1 LRNIEAR
8 IEDFSR
14 LLPAGC
20 AHYQAG
26 AVPMGWQESGVVVK
40 TTTITIE
47 TESLLV
53 VRRGKT
59 VVTWCPVCCAEAE
72 AMTLEGSSLGEDI
85 PSTLLR
91 DWLAAGKL
99 HLWSLDG
106 GLDRICLTSLLR
118 CLESEDARRLPTPKP
133 TPPKTGEGK

>member
-1 LRNIEAR
+1 MVL
-8 IEDFSR
+8 
-14 LLPAGC
+14 
-20 AHYQAG
+20 
-26 AVPMGWQESGVVVK
+26 K
-40 TTTITIE
+40 TTRITIE

-72 AMTLEGSSLGEDI
+72 AMTLKGDSLGEDI

-99 HLWSLDG
+99 HLSSSDG
-106 GLDRICLTSLLR
+106 GPVRICLTSLLR
-118 CLESEDARRLPTPKP
+118 CFESEDARRLPTPKP